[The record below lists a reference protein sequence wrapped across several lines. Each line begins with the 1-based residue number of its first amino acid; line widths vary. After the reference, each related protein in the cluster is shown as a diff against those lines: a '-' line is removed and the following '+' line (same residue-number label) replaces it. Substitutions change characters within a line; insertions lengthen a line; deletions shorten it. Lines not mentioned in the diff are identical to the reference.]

1 MPRIPLRGLLPA
13 LLVLLLSPAALAASV
28 ILTADAESPVPGD
41 PAPAYTLIRQAL
53 GKSGFNT
60 PDCTHPEFGPHIRQD
75 VDSIMGRV
83 FMFHLHV
90 FPDGDMCMNTTHPRN
105 EIKVDAG
112 SPAYLKVFRNDSV
125 NYRWTF
131 RLPPGFQSSY
141 NFTYIHQI
149 KAADGDT
156 LIPLIAFNLQK
167 GKSGKPDRLLL
178 NHADS
183 AGVRTTL
190 RSVDLTPFLG
200 EWIEAHES
208 ITADTHGRYA
218 LTLTRLRDQ
227 AELLSFRSDDIDMWR
242 FSGTTFIRPKW
253 GFYRSVANP
262 QYLRDDYVSFKQFCL
277 AKGSDDCPA
286 TQQMA
291 IAPVFTPAPGTYAGA
306 QSVALASATAGATIR
321 YSRDDSA
328 PDCGNSLVY
337 GAPLDIASTT
347 TLRAVACADGIGDS
361 TVSIGSYRIGPQGT
375 PEKLAIAASA
385 VTASASA
392 DSNHLPTATL
402 DANLGTSWAAQGD
415 GQWIQYDLQASK
427 VVGEVRIAWYKGNQG
442 RASFELQVSDDGA
455 AFSTIYSG
463 QSSGTT
469 TAPESYDFPDVNARH
484 VRIVGHGN
492 SVNSWNLVAETEI
505 WGL

>member
-1 MPRIPLRGLLPA
+1 MLRIPLRGLLPA
-13 LLVLLLSPAALAASV
+13 LLFLSPAALAASV
-28 ILTADAESPVPGD
+28 TLSADAESPVPGD

-60 PDCTHPEFGPHIRQD
+60 PDCTHPDFGPHIRQD
-75 VDSIMGRV
+75 VDSSLGRV

-90 FPDGDMCMNTTHPRN
+90 FPDGDMCMNTNHPRN
-105 EIKVDAG
+105 EIKVDAQ
-112 SPAYLKVFRNDSV
+112 SSDYLKVFHNDSV

-156 LIPLIAFNLQK
+156 LIPLIAFNVQK
-167 GKSGKPDRLLL
+167 GKSGRPDRLLL

-190 RSVDLTPFLG
+190 RSVDLPSLLG
-200 EWIEAHES
+200 EWVEAHES

-218 LTLTRLRDQ
+218 LTLTRLRDR
-227 AELLSFRSDDIDMWR
+227 AELLSYRNDDIDMWR

-253 GFYRSVANP
+253 GFYRSVDNP
-262 QYLRDDYVSFKQFCL
+262 QYLRDDYVSFKQFCM
-277 AKGSDDCPA
+277 AKGEDDCPA

-291 IAPVFTPAPGTYAGA
+291 AAPVFTPAPGTYAGA
-306 QSVALASATAGATIR
+306 QSVTLASTTPGATIR
-321 YSRDDSA
+321 YSSDDST
-328 PDCGNSLVY
+328 PDCGSGLTY

-347 TLRAVACADGIGDS
+347 TLRAVACADGMGAS
-361 TVSIGSYRIGPQGT
+361 TVALGSYRIGPAGL
-375 PEKLAIAASA
+375 PEKLAVADSG
-385 VTASASA
+385 VSASASA
-392 DSNHLPTATL
+392 DSNHGPTATV

-415 GQWIQYDLQASK
+415 GQWIRYDLEAVRSLSQ
-427 VVGEVRIAWYKGNQG
+427 VRIAWYRGTQG
-442 RASFELQVSDDGA
+442 KATFDLQVSSDGSSFA
-455 AFSTIYSG
+455 TVYSG

-469 TAPESYDFPDVNARH
+469 TAPESYGFPEVNARF
-484 VRIVGHGN
+484 VRILGHGN
-492 SVNSWNLVAETEI
+492 SVNTWNLIAETEL
-505 WGL
+505 WGR